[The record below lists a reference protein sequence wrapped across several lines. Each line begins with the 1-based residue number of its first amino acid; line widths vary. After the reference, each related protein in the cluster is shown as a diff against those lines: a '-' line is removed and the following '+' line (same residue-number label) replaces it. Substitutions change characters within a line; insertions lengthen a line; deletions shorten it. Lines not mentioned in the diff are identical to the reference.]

1 MTTSY
6 ISSLNIWNAPR
17 TGLGRLQTD
26 LATANTEIATGRYA
40 DVGLT
45 LGTRAGTGLR
55 LRQQGA
61 EVAALRDGNGVASLR
76 LKTTQ
81 SALAQMQ
88 ASADKLLATIVGMP
102 EAQRTG
108 AVESGGSSLTPL
120 VSALNMTLAG
130 QYIFG
135 GENAGAAP
143 IDQGTLDA
151 LRQNLQAE
159 FQAHFGYAPGD
170 PAAATE
176 SPAKMQAFLDAAL
189 DAHFTDTAWGATS
202 KASGAIDS
210 RIALNETTTTSATAD
225 ARPFAQ
231 LAMAYI
237 LASDFKL
244 SKFSTGAQAVANQ
257 TVMNLLGAASGG
269 LVAMQA
275 DLGRSQDR
283 IAQANDRLDAQTTLL
298 NGEITD
304 LEAVDPAAAKTKV
317 DALTTQIQMSY
328 ALTSQLRRL
337 SLVNYL

>member
-45 LGTRAGTGLR
+45 LGTRAGTGLS

-151 LRQNLQAE
+151 LRQNLQAD
-159 FQAHFGYAPGD
+159 FQTHFGYAPGD

-189 DAHFTDTAWGATS
+189 DAHFTDTAWAATS
-202 KASGAIDS
+202 KASG
-210 RIALNETTTTSATAD
+210 
-225 ARPFAQ
+225 P
-231 LAMAYI
+231 
-237 LASDFKL
+237 
-244 SKFSTGAQAVANQ
+244 ST
-257 TVMNLLGAASGG
+257 AASPSTRPPRPRPPPTR
-269 LVAMQA
+269 APS
-275 DLGRSQDR
+275 RNSPWPTSSPR
-283 IAQANDRLDAQTTLL
+283 ILSCRNSPRA
-298 NGEITD
+298 
-304 LEAVDPAAAKTKV
+304 
-317 DALTTQIQMSY
+317 
-328 ALTSQLRRL
+328 RRPWRTRR
-337 SLVNYL
+337 